1 MNAADWLVLLGTI
14 VGIAAYGS
22 WHTRRV
28 RSLNTYL
35 RGSASSGWGTI
46 GVSVMATQASAI
58 TFLSIPGQG
67 FESGIGFVQNYFGLP
82 LALIIVCA
90 VFLPMYRRLNVYTA
104 YEFLGRRFDGKTRLL
119 GAGLFLLQRGLAAGV
134 TIYAPAIII
143 STVLGWPLTPVIVF
157 SGLLVICLLYTSPS
171 PRDRG

>member
-1 MNAADWLVLLGTI
+1 MNVADWVVFLGTLG
-14 VGIAAYGS
+14 GIAAYGS
-22 WHTRRV
+22 WRTRQI

-35 RGSASSGWGTI
+35 KGRRSTGWVTI
-46 GVSVMATQASAI
+46 GLSVMATQASAI

-82 LALIIVCA
+82 LALIIVSG
-90 VFLPMYRRLNVYTA
+90 VFLPMYRRFGVYTA

-134 TIYAPAIII
+134 TIYPPAIII
-143 STVLGWPLTPVIVF
+143 STVLGWPPHLVIVF
-157 SGLLVICLLYTSPS
+157 PGPPVIAYPAAGGSEP
-171 PRDRG
+171 

>member
-1 MNAADWLVLLGTI
+1 MNVADWVVLLGTI

-22 WHTRRV
+22 WRTRHV

-35 RGSASSGWGTI
+35 RGNTSTGWGTI
-46 GVSVMATQASAI
+46 GLSVMATQASAI

-90 VFLPMYRRLNVYTA
+90 VFLP
-104 YEFLGRRFDGKTRLL
+104 
-119 GAGLFLLQRGLAAGV
+119 
-134 TIYAPAIII
+134 
-143 STVLGWPLTPVIVF
+143 
-157 SGLLVICLLYTSPS
+157 PS
-171 PRDRG
+171 VQV

>member
-1 MNAADWLVLLGTI
+1 VNVADWVVLLGTM

-22 WHTRRV
+22 WRTRHI

-35 RGSASSGWGTI
+35 KGSESTGWGTI
-46 GVSVMATQASAI
+46 GLSVMATQASAI

-90 VFLPMYRRLNVYTA
+90 VFRV
-104 YEFLGRRFDGKTRLL
+104 G
-119 GAGLFLLQRGLAAGV
+119 
-134 TIYAPAIII
+134 
-143 STVLGWPLTPVIVF
+143 
-157 SGLLVICLLYTSPS
+157 TS
-171 PRDRG
+171 